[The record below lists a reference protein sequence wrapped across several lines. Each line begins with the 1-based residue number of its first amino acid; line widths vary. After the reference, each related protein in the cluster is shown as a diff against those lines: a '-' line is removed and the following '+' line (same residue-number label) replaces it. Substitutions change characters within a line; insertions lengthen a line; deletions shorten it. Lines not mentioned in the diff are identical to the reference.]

1 MCTCAKTLI
10 KFVRLCNIFHIE
22 NALSLKCLKL
32 PNIINMLLSAK
43 LLILESCVTTQN
55 QNKNKL
61 YKLLQNI
68 CSDWSTPRPL
78 PRKKEYKKL
87 TQRNLPI

>member
-22 NALSLKCLKL
+22 NALSLICLKL

-43 LLILESCVTTQN
+43 LLILESYVTTQN

-61 YKLLQNI
+61 YKLLENI
-68 CSDWSTPRPL
+68 LDCSDWFKAPRPL
-78 PRKKEYKKL
+78 PRKMNIK
-87 TQRNLPI
+87 N